1 MGKSRRSLKIIC
13 SVTAIVLII
22 IIITAITLYY
32 TLFKPK
38 QPKIT
43 TQSVTLDSFSQN
55 LGDVTDLNATL
66 GILVTINNPNYG
78 GFKYGNGTTYL
89 NYRGDEVAE
98 APITEDSIPARG
110 RHDVSMTVLVVGKRL
125 INNPEFSKDV
135 GTKVLNFTSTTT
147 LKGKVVVLKMF
158 KKKATTYCSCDISI
172 NIHYNN
178 STSVCKSK
186 VKF

>member
-1 MGKSRRSLKIIC
+1 MAKSRRPLKIFC
-13 SVTAIVLII
+13 SVTVVLLII
-22 IIITAITLYY
+22 ILVTAITLYY

-55 LGDVTDLNATL
+55 LGDLTDLNATL
-66 GILVTINNPNYG
+66 GVLITIKNPNYG
-78 GFKYGNGTTYL
+78 GFNYRNSTTYL
-89 NYRGDEVAE
+89 TYRGDLVAE
-98 APITEDSIPARG
+98 APIIEDSIPARG
-110 RHDVSMTVLVVGKRL
+110 QHDVSMTVLVVGKRL
-125 INNPEFSKDV
+125 IGNPDFSKDL

-147 LKGKVVVLKMF
+147 LKGKAVVLKVF
-158 KKKATTYCSCDISI
+158 KKKATTFCSCDISI
-172 NIHYNN
+172 NIRYNN

>member
-1 MGKSRRSLKIIC
+1 MAKSRRLLKIIC
-13 SVTAIVLII
+13 AVTAILLII
-22 IIITAITLYY
+22 IIITAVTLYY

-55 LGDVTDLNATL
+55 LGDITDLNVTL

-78 GFKYGNGTTYL
+78 GFKYGNSTTYL
-89 NYRGDEVAE
+89 TYRGDLVAE

-110 RHDVSMTVLVVGKRL
+110 RHDVSMTVLVIGKRL
-125 INNPEFSKDV
+125 ITNPDFSKDL

-147 LKGKVVVLKMF
+147 LKGKAIVLKVF
-158 KKKATTYCSCDISI
+158 KKKATTYSSCDISI

-178 STSVCKSK
+178 ATSVCKSK